1 MTAQCCCSLINT
13 IRKYC
18 AVLYTG
24 KNMSL
29 ISKINELKKEKN
41 AIILTHCYQNVEID
55 EVSDFVGDSLY
66 LSKMAATT
74 NADIILFAGVYFM
87 AQSAKLLSPEKKVLL
102 PEINSGCMMADMI
115 NVENLKS
122 FKEKHPN
129 IPVVCYINSTAEVKA
144 LCDVCCTSSNAVD
157 VVKKLNAPKVLFVP
171 DNYLGKYVQEQL
183 PNIEIITFNGY
194 CPIHQR
200 IRVEEIENARKNYP
214 NAIICTHPECN
225 QEVAKR
231 SDFIGSTKEIM
242 EYVVKS
248 DKKQFVIAT
257 EKGVVDR
264 LNRDSRKF
272 NWNKEFILIDEN
284 IICPDMKKNT
294 LEGIYNTL
302 LNETNEIKI
311 EPDIAKKAV
320 QCIDKMFEI
329 TK

>member
-1 MTAQCCCSLINT
+1 MDLIN
-13 IRKYC
+13 
-18 AVLYTG
+18 
-24 KNMSL
+24 
-29 ISKINELKKEKN
+29 KINELKKQKN

-66 LSKMAATT
+66 LSKMAAQT

-87 AQSAKLLSPEKKVLL
+87 AQSAKLLSPNKKVLL
-102 PEINSGCMMADMI
+102 PEIGSGCMMADMI

-122 FKEKHPN
+122 FKEKYPN

-144 LCDVCCTSSNAVD
+144 LCDVCCTSSNAIE
-157 VVKKLNAPKVLFVP
+157 VVKNLKADKILFVP
-171 DNYLGKYVQEQL
+171 DNYLGKYVQQQL
-183 PNIEIITFNGY
+183 PNIEIITFNGF

-200 IRVEEIENARKNYP
+200 IRLEEIEQARKNYP
-214 NAIICTHPECN
+214 NALILTHPECN

-264 LNRDSRKF
+264 LNRDSKKY

-311 EPDIAKKAV
+311 DADVAKKAV

-329 TK
+329 TSPIK